1 MTKDPLHRQIDE
13 QSMTDTTDRLAIRDI
28 VENWALWRDARDWER
43 FRTLWHKD
51 GQMWASWFQGSYEDF
66 IRVSQEG
73 YERGVRIMHMLGGM
87 AIDIKGPRA
96 VAQTKMT
103 IAQRAEVEGILCDV
117 TCSGRFYDF
126 LEKRRGQWGLVLR
139 RLAYEKDR
147 LDPVEPGARP
157 FLDRALLA
165 EFPEGYRHLA
175 YLQSR
180 IGFTVKRDMPG
191 LDGPE
196 LDALYAQGEGWLK
209 GRPLAANKRRATAKR
224 RTSRAR
230 K

>member
-1 MTKDPLHRQIDE
+1 MPR
-13 QSMTDTTDRLAIRDI
+13 DTADRLAIREI
-28 VENWALWRDARDWER
+28 VENWALWRDARQWDC

-51 GQMWASWFQGSYEDF
+51 GQMWATWFQGSYEEF

-73 YERGVRIMHMLGGM
+73 YDRGVRIMHMLGGM
-87 AIDIKGPRA
+87 TIDIKRTRA
-96 VAQTKMT
+96 IAQTKMT
-103 IAQRAEVEGILCDV
+103 IAQRAEVEGVLCDV

-126 LEKRRGQWGLVLR
+126 LEKRRGSWGLVLR

-157 FLDRALLA
+157 FLNRALLA

-180 IGFTVKRDMPG
+180 IGYTVKRDMPG

-196 LDALYAQGEGWLK
+196 LDALYAQGDGWLK
-209 GRPLAANKRRATAKR
+209 GRPLTPPKRRATAKR
-224 RTSRAR
+224 GTRRTR

>member
-1 MTKDPLHRQIDE
+1 
-13 QSMTDTTDRLAIRDI
+13 MTDTTDRLAIRDI

-43 FRTLWHKD
+43 LRTLWHKD

-87 AIDIKGPRA
+87 AIDIKGSRA
-96 VAQTKMT
+96 IAQTKMT

-180 IGFTVKRDMPG
+180 IGYTVKRDMPG

-209 GRPLAANKRRATAKR
+209 GRPLAASKRRATAKR